1 MAPGLPRAGA
11 RNCGSPAARCP
22 ATSAPRAQQVRGRC
36 HQVLQPLR
44 ASSRHLPGT
53 SPPTRRD
60 NRARISPSCGRGIDQ
75 SQSQVNLDQ
84 VVVLVVDAQQDDFV
98 DLDGDSLVGV
108 TQADLNALAATDIHI
123 DRTPC
128 AANWGT
134 IRGVARVGTAPGAG
148 RSGHRRVRGRPASR
162 LSEGQRAVEDDVD
175 DVDEH

>member
-1 MAPGLPRAGA
+1 ML
-11 RNCGSPAARCP
+11 CLDTCP
-22 ATSAPRAQQVRGRC
+22 AT
-36 HQVLQPLR
+36 
-44 ASSRHLPGT
+44 GT

-108 TQADLNALAATDIHI
+108 TQADLNALAATEIHI

-128 AANWGT
+128 AALIGELSGVWLAWGRRRELGALGT
-134 IRGVARVGTAPGAG
+134 GAFAVAQRRG
-148 RSGHRRVRGRPASR
+148 
-162 LSEGQRAVEDDVD
+162 
-175 DVDEH
+175 